1 VENNQ
6 IMNLTVCCHLEQR
19 LEMYS
24 GLLLYHHIKL
34 RYRGTFLFSYSWSVL
49 SLLSGSTHQFEEEL
63 AKQMGFYI
71 HAGRG
76 TGNNVMI
83 AEISS
88 ANAVSF
94 LPPPTTQQ

>member
-1 VENNQ
+1 MMIRNRG
-6 IMNLTVCCHLEQR
+6 IHLFY
-19 LEMYS
+19 YS
-24 GLLLYHHIKL
+24 Q
-34 RYRGTFLFSYSWSVL
+34 SVL

-76 TGNNVMI
+76 TGNNVMT

-88 ANAVSF
+88 VMIWL
-94 LPPPTTQQ
+94 LP

>member
-1 VENNQ
+1 
-6 IMNLTVCCHLEQR
+6 MH
-19 LEMYS
+19 
-24 GLLLYHHIKL
+24 GPLLLYYHMMVRIH
-34 RYRGTFLFSYSWSVL
+34 LFYHSHSAL

-83 AEISS
+83 VEISS
-88 ANAVSF
+88 VNVVSF
-94 LPPPTTQQ
+94 HPPPTTQQ